1 MLRVALPGLGTR
13 TDFIEALRDALPDGI
28 QIVEGD
34 AEVLVKGVPEDDDL
48 DTRPSLRAVV
58 IPYAGV
64 PARTRER
71 LAARPELSLH
81 NLHHNAAATAEMALA
96 LLLGAAKSVIPYD
109 RALRKGDWRPRYEES
124 SEVLLSG
131 SRALVLGYGAIG
143 ERIARACR
151 GLGMEVQAVRR
162 VPRGDEALPISTLDD
177 LLPDADALLVALPW
191 TSETEGLLDADRLAR
206 LPDDCCIVNVG
217 RGPIIDEDALY
228 SELKSG
234 RLRAGLDVWYQYP
247 ASAEEQQATQP
258 SRHDFGALDNVVL
271 SPHRAGHCN
280 EIESARAAHLATLL
294 SQDPLGNRVD
304 VEAGY

>member
-1 MLRVALPGLGTR
+1 LLRIALPGLGTR
-13 TDFIEALRDALPDGI
+13 SDFIDALRDDLPDGV

-34 AEVLVKGVPEDDDL
+34 AEVLVKGVPEEDDL
-48 DTRPSLRAVV
+48 DARPSLRAVI

-71 LAARPELSLH
+71 IAARPGLTLH

-96 LLLGAAKSVIPYD
+96 LLLAAAKNVVPYD
-109 RALRKGDWRPRYEES
+109 RALRQGDWRPRYEES
-124 SEVLLSG
+124 AEIQLSG
-131 SRALVLGYGAIG
+131 SRALVLGYGAVG
-143 ERIARACR
+143 ERIAQACR
-151 GLGMEVQAVRR
+151 GLGMDVQAVRR
-162 VPRGDEALPISTLDD
+162 VPRGDEAHPLSALDE
-177 LLPDADALLVALPW
+177 LLPEADALLVALPW
-191 TSETEGLLDADRLAR
+191 TAATEGLLDAERLER
-206 LPDDCCIVNVG
+206 LPDDCCVVNVG

-247 ASAEEQQATQP
+247 ASADEQAATQP

-280 EIESARAAHLATLL
+280 RIEQARARALADLL
-294 SQDPLGNRVD
+294 RAEPFANRVD
-304 VEAGY
+304 LEQGY